1 MPTAENNITIQ
12 KKNDLIILTLSSL
25 AITSFFLYADEG
37 MNSFTCMK
45 TTTGWLTLMLY
56 STIFLSGQLLFSRVV
71 LKKHNSLL
79 RITLSIILGSLLIIT
94 VLGVLLVLGRY
105 LLN

>member
-37 MNSFTCMK
+37 MNSFTWMK
-45 TTTGWLTLMLY
+45 TTTG
-56 STIFLSGQLLFSRVV
+56 
-71 LKKHNSLL
+71 
-79 RITLSIILGSLLIIT
+79 
-94 VLGVLLVLGRY
+94 
-105 LLN
+105 